1 MRQRWFTALGLV
13 MLVLI
18 STAPGL
24 LTRDLITAL
33 FFMFIF
39 VTLAANYD
47 ILGGFLGYINLGQ
60 GAFFGLASYV
70 TFILLVKIIPIQELH
85 PIIIRLIAVI
95 VAVMITCIFAFVFSY
110 PLFRLQGAYFAI
122 GTFGLVMLLSQLTLN
137 LPSITGGAHG
147 LYIPKPLYLSLN
159 ESYYFGLIL
168 MIAALGING
177 MLHRTK
183 MGLALKAIRESE
195 LSAAATG
202 IPVFKYKMKALVL
215 SSIPSGLAGCIF
227 VFYAGYI
234 DVDTVFGHD
243 KTLLPVVIA
252 MLGGSGRLFGPIVGG
267 IIFRGIDV
275 GLKNYLLL
283 PIPALGIYGLILM
296 GLGLFMPRGILNAFG
311 PYTAFKR
318 KADAKLT

>member
-1 MRQRWFTALGLV
+1 MLGL
-13 MLVLI
+13 I
-18 STAPGL
+18 AAAPGL

-60 GAFFGLASYV
+60 GAFFGLASYT
-70 TFILLVKIIPIQELH
+70 TFILIVKVTAIQELH
-85 PIIIRLIAVI
+85 PILIRLVAMMAAVVVT
-95 VAVMITCIFAFVFSY
+95 VAFACIFSY

-122 GTFGLVMLLSQLTLN
+122 GTFGLVMLLSQLMLN
-137 LPSITGGAHG
+137 LPSVTGGAHG

-159 ESYYFGLIL
+159 QCYYFGFIL
-168 MIAALGING
+168 MVGSLAVNG
-177 MLHRTK
+177 VLHCTK
-183 MGLALKAIRESE
+183 MGLALKAVRESE
-195 LSAAATG
+195 VSAAATG
-202 IPVFKYKMKALVL
+202 IPVFRYKMKALVL

-227 VFYAGYI
+227 VFYTGYI
-234 DVDTVFGHD
+234 DVDTVLGHD

-252 MLGGSGRLFGPIVGG
+252 MLGGSGRLLGPIVGG

-296 GLGLFMPRGILNAFG
+296 GLGLFMPKGILNSFVRH
-311 PYTAFKR
+311 KSLEVNV
-318 KADAKLT
+318 KADADARI